1 MNTFLIVLLAAG
13 FIYLIFF
20 HKPVNTTE
28 DELKAWFSLKL
39 SDIANSLDK
48 DIEQDNKGLYPHAG
62 QHSFKKHGAIVY
74 TLLDKKGIR
83 FDVSDRNPINAKS
96 IMTTDGYK
104 QLEAKVKT
112 LNLYIVLEKNE
123 VNTYDDDTESRY
135 QDDDEHIDDHLRYFT
150 VTISGW

>member
-1 MNTFLIVLLAAG
+1 MNTFLIVLLVAG

-20 HKPVNTTE
+20 NKPVNTTE

-39 SDIANSLDK
+39 SNIANSLDK
-48 DIEQDNKGLYPHAG
+48 DIEQDNKGLYLHVG

-83 FDVSDRNPINAKS
+83 FDVSDRNPINTKS

-104 QLEAKVKT
+104 QLEAKVKA
-112 LNLYIVLEKNE
+112 LNLAIALEENE